1 MRIPII
7 TIILVYLLSILADL
21 YILRDIR
28 NYVRPERRK
37 AWKTGFMI
45 FAGLALVLIT
55 VSFCFPRSSVE
66 SDIIPLMWMLY
77 TYATIFFAEVVYVI
91 CSAIGRIFVPS
102 RRKRQGRRAVNYGCF
117 VGMALGCVVFC
128 TMWWGSVY
136 TRNNIRINHVTFR
149 SDRLPK
155 AFDGYRVAQFSD
167 LHTGTWGTD
176 TAFVSRL
183 VDSINACRPDLIL
196 FTGDIVNRRTSELAP
211 FLKVL
216 SRLKAR
222 HGVYSVLGNHDYG
235 DYISWSAPAERD
247 ANNALLAAWERQMG
261 WNLLNNDHRF
271 IRVGND
277 SIALIGVENWGD
289 PPFPQYGDLHAAYPR
304 TGTRHLNDSTFKIL
318 LTHNPA
324 HWKEEV
330 RRVSNVDLTLSGHT
344 HAMQMMASVGR
355 WNWSPAVFRYREWGG
370 MYEDEGTPMK
380 LYVNIG
386 AGEVGMPSR
395 IGSAYPEITLFEL
408 KSTRK

>member
-1 MRIPII
+1 MRIPVI
-7 TIILVYLLSILADL
+7 TIILVYLFSILADI
-21 YILRDIR
+21 YIFRDIK
-28 NYVRPERRK
+28 NYVRPARQK
-37 AWKTGFMI
+37 AWKVGFGI
-45 FAGLALVLIT
+45 FAVLALLLIT
-55 VSFCFPRSSVE
+55 VGFCFPRKSTE

-77 TYATIFFAEVVYVI
+77 TYATIFFAEVAYVI

-102 RRKRQGRRAVNYGCF
+102 RRKRQGRQAVNYGCY
-117 VGMALGCVVFC
+117 VGIVLGGIVFF

-136 TRNNIRINHVTFR
+136 TRNEIRINQITLA

-155 AFDGYRVAQFSD
+155 AFDGYRVVQFSD

-176 TAFVSRL
+176 TTFVSRL
-183 VDSINACRPDLIL
+183 VDSINACRPDIIV

-211 FLKVL
+211 FLRVL
-216 SRLKAR
+216 RRLNAR
-222 HGVYSVLGNHDYG
+222 QGVYSILGNHDYG
-235 DYISWSAPAERD
+235 DYITWSAPGEREV
-247 ANNALLAAWERQMG
+247 NNALLAAWEKQMG
-261 WNLLNNDHRF
+261 WDLLNNDYRLL
-271 IRVGND
+271 RVGSD

-289 PPFPQYGDLHAAYPR
+289 PPFPQYGDLHAAYPEDD
-304 TGTRHLNDSTFKIL
+304 TRHLNDSTFKIL

-324 HWKEEV
+324 HWTEEV
-330 RRVSNVDLTLSGHT
+330 KHISNIDLTLSGHT
-344 HAMQMMASVGR
+344 HAMQMMASIGD
-355 WNWSPAVFRYREWGG
+355 WNWSPAVFRYKEWGG
-370 MYEDEGTPMK
+370 MYEEAGKPMK